1 MDNEG
6 RSPKKTNTRAGL
18 VGKIFAWIFIGLIGL
33 AIIIFGVWGVIYLI
47 NNHTEIFNHNDE
59 SSETADGNTADVPA
73 AFDEAAL
80 QDRLQEIY
88 NSSSDSE
95 SGEQAV
101 DAEVQVTISS
111 IDSERYANQA
121 RLTAIDFMN
130 NNNNSARAL
139 ELLAQ
144 LDPASL
150 TAEETV
156 RYYNAFSL
164 ANQNLGNLE
173 EASRYAQLSYE
184 AQKALEGG
192 QSGQ

>member
-33 AIIIFGVWGVIYLI
+33 AIIIYGVWGVIYLI

>member
-59 SSETADGNTADVPA
+59 SSETADGNTVDVPA